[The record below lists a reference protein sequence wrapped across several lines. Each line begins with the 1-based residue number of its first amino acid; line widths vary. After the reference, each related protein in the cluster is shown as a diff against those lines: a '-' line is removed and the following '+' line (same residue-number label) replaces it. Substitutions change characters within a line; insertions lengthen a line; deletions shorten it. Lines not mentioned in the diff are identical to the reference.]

1 MKEKL
6 LVLEGEIIKEKGSY
20 VKIFFIIA
28 SLMYYEEF
36 RKLCSEWEKK
46 LVKIMLFKN
55 QSKTKI

>member
-36 RKLCSEWEKK
+36 RIPCSKWG
-46 LVKIMLFKN
+46 KN
-55 QSKTKI
+55 W